1 MLDTLQEVLFP
12 TDQDSQELLRVL
24 VAKASFDPESLNVET
39 VHYRSDDEHD
49 IEYRFFGP
57 RLMDL
62 YEEILNPRPRNLIE
76 RWAER
81 RSGAR
86 YVMIATLIGVAIAVL
101 LGVLALILS
110 AFQAWVAYQAWKHP
124 VSIPAT

>member
-1 MLDTLQEVLFP
+1 
-12 TDQDSQELLRVL
+12 
-24 VAKASFDPESLNVET
+24 
-39 VHYRSDDEHD
+39 
-49 IEYRFFGP
+49 
-57 RLMDL
+57 MDL

-76 RWAER
+76 KWAER

-124 VSIPAT
+124 VPIPAT